1 MHLQELI
8 SKHEFIGKVS
18 GANLKAAIETRRPLV
33 VFDATQDNLYYS
45 LFEAYAG
52 TGRYF
57 VGLVADDFNAL
68 ASADDIRRESRV
80 FFVDGARP

>member
-8 SKHEFIGKVS
+8 SNREFIGKVS
-18 GANLKAAIETRRPLV
+18 GANLKAAIEIRRPLV
-33 VFDATQDNLYYS
+33 VFDATQDNLYYG

-57 VGLVADDFNAL
+57 VGLVPEDFNAL
-68 ASADDIRRESRV
+68 TSADDIRVENRV
-80 FFVDGARP
+80 FFFDGVKS